1 MQQVQDAVLTSRGR
15 FAIALVTALIL
26 HGIVLIYLTGMR
38 MSEPRKPHIMVGMLI
53 KSPEPKPVESKVK
66 AAPAPVVKT
75 PPQEPQVRQPLKQP
89 VVERPKPRP
98 VNTKPKARNKPTA
111 KVQPVEKAPPQKV
124 EERVEQIT
132 QAVAVNNPTSVSS
145 SVLEAT
151 PIDQLYPP
159 QFHAEYLH
167 NPQPRYPLMSR
178 KRREEGEVVLR
189 VRVDA
194 KGQPVTVNIQTSS
207 GHSRLDRA
215 ASSAVQKWRFVPANQ
230 GGVNI
235 PAWVVVPIQFN
246 LER

>member
-1 MQQVQDAVLTSRGR
+1 MQQLRDAAFTSRGR

-38 MSEPRKPHIMVGMLI
+38 ISEPRKPHIMVGMLI
-53 KSPEPKPVESKVK
+53 KSPEQKPVEPKVETPP
-66 AAPAPVVKT
+66 APAVKT
-75 PPQEPQVRQPLKQP
+75 PQPEPPVQQPLKQP
-89 VVERPKPRP
+89 VVERAKPKP
-98 VNTKPKARNKPTA
+98 VNTKPKPRNKPVA
-111 KVQPVEKAPPQKV
+111 KVPPIEKAPPPKV
-124 EERVEQIT
+124 EDQVEQIT
-132 QAVAVNNPTSVSS
+132 QAAAVNNPTSVSS
-145 SVLEAT
+145 GMLETT
-151 PIDQLYPP
+151 PTDQLYPP

-167 NPQPRYPLMSR
+167 NPQPHYPLMSR

-194 KGQPVTVNIQTSS
+194 NGQPETVNIQTSS

-235 PAWVVVPIQFN
+235 AAWVVVPIQFN

>member
-1 MQQVQDAVLTSRGR
+1 MQQVQDAAFSSRGR

-53 KSPEPKPVESKVK
+53 KSPEPKPVESKVE
-66 AAPAPVVKT
+66 AAPAPAVKT
-75 PPQEPQVRQPLKQP
+75 APPEPPVQKPQKQP
-89 VVERPKPRP
+89 VVESAKPKP
-98 VNTKPKARNKPTA
+98 VNRKPKPGKKPAA
-111 KVQPVEKAPPQKV
+111 KAQPIEKAPAQII
-124 EERVEQIT
+124 EEHIEQFAQT
-132 QAVAVNNPTSVSS
+132 VAVNNTISVSNNE
-145 SVLEAT
+145 LEAT
-151 PIDQLYPP
+151 PTDQLYPP

-167 NPQPRYPLMSR
+167 NPQPRYPLISR

-189 VRVDA
+189 VKVDA
-194 KGQPVTVNIQTSS
+194 KGLPVTVNIQTSS

-215 ASSAVQKWRFVPANQ
+215 ASSAVQKWRFVPAKQ